1 MVYNYI
7 YQMFGGKQMKNL
19 VNGIHHVSLKCR
31 KGQEYDKVED
41 FYSNVLGLE
50 TARVWE
56 DGIMFDT
63 GNGVIE
69 IFTNREDAADTGV
82 IRHFAFSVNDT
93 DRCAAA
99 VREAGYEVFIEP
111 KDIVIPSKKPLSA
124 RIAFCFGPLGEQ
136 IEFFQVK

>member
-1 MVYNYI
+1 MI
-7 YQMFGGKQMKNL
+7 
-19 VNGIHHVSLKCR
+19 
-31 KGQEYDKVED
+31 
-41 FYSNVLGLE
+41 
-50 TARVWE
+50 
-56 DGIMFDT
+56 
-63 GNGVIE
+63 
-69 IFTNREDAADTGV
+69 
-82 IRHFAFSVNDT
+82 VNDT